1 MLRYYG
7 VDVAKTDGIGRMEI
21 SASDEFIDILQDIK
35 RRKWSLE
42 NLLPYTKEQEF
53 FVSKYSHFLP
63 PKLQIKMHGA
73 HNVDIEGVL
82 NFLDK
87 FRIRIISLE

>member
-7 VDVAKTDGIGRMEI
+7 VDVVKTDGIGRMEI
-21 SASDEFIDILQDIK
+21 PVNDEFIDILQDIK
-35 RRKWSLE
+35 RRRWSLE
-42 NLLPYTKEQEF
+42 SLLPYTREQEF
-53 FVSKYSHFLP
+53 FVSKYSYFLP

-82 NFLDK
+82 KFLDK
-87 FRIRIISLE
+87 FRIRMISLE